1 MRTGLVLMTLWTLWA
16 GAALA
21 ETSALTLRIERELRQ
36 QGFSQLRV
44 TTTWLGRTRI
54 EATGPAARREIV
66 LNPNTGEILRDYT
79 TTLSGAPQ
87 EDILQNADRSGSGG
101 GDSGH
106 DSGEGGSGGSGS
118 GGSGS
123 SGSGSGDSGS
133 GGSGSSGGSGDHSGS
148 DGGDHSGEGG
158 HGSD

>member
-54 EATGPAARREIV
+54 EATGPSARREIV

-79 TTLSGAPQ
+79 TTLSGTPQ

-106 DSGEGGSGGSGS
+106 DSGEGSS

-123 SGSGSGDSGS
+123 SGSGSSGSGS
-133 GGSGSSGGSGDHSGS
+133 GGSDSGGGSGDHSGS